1 VSARFFVAAVSTLAH
16 RAIVVVLIGALTACA
31 SAPAPAPQ
39 PVPQAPAVDLDTKV
53 SWLLRLEQE
62 RVLRVPT
69 PGAAP
74 AAAGPA
80 APQTAQT
87 TAAPVFVPAMHADL
101 QELLLDPDPNL
112 RRRSALAIGRV
123 GLPEGVPLLL
133 ERLRDPE
140 EAVREAAAFGLG
152 LLGRRDAVQPLV
164 QVLQGGAVPPQMRGR
179 VVEALGLI
187 GDPSAAPAIAAAS
200 GGCGAL
206 LAPIDPDDVEPKP
219 PEIDACRLALFA
231 LVRLQDRDALRSIAL
246 DATGQPVSRWWPV
259 AYALQRSGTPDAP
272 ALLALVSA
280 SGVYTPAF
288 ALRALGALKDPRA
301 VPLARAIAA
310 SDVDVKLRVAAVRAL
325 APFDAAEVGP
335 ALLDLLRNPATPP
348 NLALEAAALASG
360 DGAFDT
366 LLDLFAH
373 PWPAMRAA
381 ALRRAAAIDPE
392 GFLVV
397 LSSLGP
403 DPDWSV
409 RAALPDVLAAM
420 RMPADRIMAW
430 VEAAADDTDVRVRA
444 AALGALARLDA
455 PGLADRLYAA
465 LAASDYSLR
474 AAAARL
480 VGQRK
485 PDGGVARL
493 IAAYERGDS
502 DATPHARSAALDAL
516 ARYGTDEAKAAI
528 RRALSDREWPV
539 RLQAAR
545 LLAGL
550 GEADAAAGR
559 PAPVRQPPA
568 FFESP
573 ALLHP
578 SFSPHAFL
586 ETRHGT
592 IEIELNVVEAP
603 VTAQTFIELA
613 RLGFYN
619 GLKVHRLVPHFVI
632 QVGDPRGDGSGGPG
646 FTQRDELSPL
656 PYVRG
661 TVGMALSG
669 PDTGGSQFFIA
680 LSPQPHLNAGY
691 TVFGHVVAGDEV
703 LDRVMLW
710 DVIERVRIWDGVTLR

>member
-1 VSARFFVAAVSTLAH
+1 VSASLPVAAAAQVAR
-16 RAIVVVLIGALTACA
+16 RAVPVVLLGALAACT
-31 SAPAPAPQ
+31 SAPAAPVRQ
-39 PVPQAPAVDLDTKV
+39 PSRQVAAVDLDTKV

-69 PGAAP
+69 PGAAQPAQAGSPQADPIAAVQAFAP
-74 AAAGPA
+74 AA
-80 APQTAQT
+80 
-87 TAAPVFVPAMHADL
+87 HADL
-101 QELLLDPDPNL
+101 QELLLDPDPSL
-112 RRRSALAIGRV
+112 RRRAALAIGRV
-123 GLPEGVPLLL
+123 GLPEGVPLLVG
-133 ERLRDPE
+133 RLQDPDE
-140 EAVREAAAFGLG
+140 GVREMAAFGLG
-152 LLGRRDAVQPLV
+152 LLGQRDAVDPLV
-164 QVLQGGAVPPQMRGR
+164 RLLQDGTASAGMRGR
-179 VVEALGLI
+179 LVEALGLI
-187 GDPSAAPAIAAAS
+187 GDPAAAPAVAAAS
-200 GGCGAL
+200 SGCATL
-206 LAPIDPDDVEPKP
+206 LAPIEPDDVGPQP

-272 ALLALVSA
+272 ALLALVST

-288 ALRALGALKDPRA
+288 ALRALAALKDPRA
-301 VPLARAIAA
+301 VPLAKAIAA
-310 SDVDVKLRVAAVRAL
+310 ADVDVKLRVAAVRAL
-325 APFDAAEVGP
+325 APFDTADVGP
-335 ALLDLLRNPATPP
+335 ALLDLVRDPATPP
-348 NLALEAAALASG
+348 NLALEAVVLVG
-360 DGAFDT
+360 GEGAFDT

-373 PWPAMRAA
+373 AWPAMRAA
-381 ALRRAAAIDPE
+381 AHRRAAALDPE

-409 RAALPDVLAAM
+409 RAAIPDVLAGLQ
-420 RMPADRIMAW
+420 MPPDRIMAW
-430 VEAAADDTDVRVRA
+430 VTAAADDADVRVRT
-444 AALGALARLDA
+444 AALGALARLNAPDA
-455 PGLADRLYAA
+455 TERLFAA

-485 PDGGVARL
+485 PDGGLERL
-493 IAAYERGDS
+493 VAAYERGDS
-502 DATPHARSAALDAL
+502 DATPQARSAALDAL
-516 ARYGTDEAKAAI
+516 ARYGTDEARAAI

-550 GEADAAAGR
+550 GEADAEAQR
-559 PAPVRQPPA
+559 PAPIRQPPA
-568 FFESP
+568 FFESA

-578 SFSPHAFL
+578 SFSPHAFI

-592 IEIELNVVEAP
+592 IEIELNVVEAA
-603 VTAQTFIELA
+603 VTTQTFIELA
-613 RLGFYN
+613 RAGFFN

-632 QVGDPRGDGSGGPG
+632 QAGDPRGDGSGGPG
-646 FTQRDELSPL
+646 FSQRDELSPL
-656 PYVRG
+656 PYLRG

-669 PDTGGSQFFIA
+669 PDTGGSQFFIT
-680 LSPQPHLNAGY
+680 LSPQPHLDAGY
-691 TVFGHVVAGDEV
+691 TVFGHVVAADEV